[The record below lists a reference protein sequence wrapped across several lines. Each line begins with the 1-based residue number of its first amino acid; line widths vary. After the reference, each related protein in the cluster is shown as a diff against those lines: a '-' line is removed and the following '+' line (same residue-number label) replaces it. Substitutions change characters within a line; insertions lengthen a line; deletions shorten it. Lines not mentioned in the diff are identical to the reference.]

1 MELVKRGAKLITG
14 CRDLKKAADVVKIV
28 KEKFGVD
35 IKVEKLDLAD
45 LDSVRK
51 SSQNRVNIK
60 QIFLKEEMYFLIYF
74 LIQTCH

>member
-1 MELVKRGAKLITG
+1 MELVERGAKLITG

-28 KEKFGVD
+28 KEKYGVD
-35 IKVEKLDLAD
+35 ILVEKLDLAD

-60 QIFLKEEMYFLIYF
+60 QVFFKKRRCFV
-74 LIQTCH
+74 

>member
-1 MELVKRGAKLITG
+1 MELVERGAKLITG

-60 QIFLKEEMYFLIYF
+60 QVFF
-74 LIQTCH
+74 